1 MFGNHINQCVVG
13 ELNDEKLDLA
23 TGLEDM
29 VSVYEVAKNCSRLK
43 DNIGNVIEA
52 LIGKYVTEEKSTDL
66 STLKTVLSKTGREF
80 EPNVEK
86 TLTEQVVM
94 VAVISDRLDSI
105 KGLATISAN
114 SESLRLRLSHIKDEA
129 EEASINL
136 QLSQIVDEVNKNEI
150 PYYSALQKVYPLYE
164 AHQNN
169 KRVCENL
176 CTLVGMCIREYVI
189 PDKDGKSTVMTVF
202 NKLKYKKSTIY
213 KSCASSLREE
223 RENILNSLPYDAR
236 SLLTGGTV
244 YGSTLNAEGIR
255 LKNVLQLYLDLA

>member
-1 MFGNHINQCVVG
+1 MAYLH
-13 ELNDEKLDLA
+13 
-23 TGLEDM
+23 
-29 VSVYEVAKNCSRLK
+29 SS
-43 DNIGNVIEA
+43 
-52 LIGKYVTEEKSTDL
+52 
-66 STLKTVLSKTGREF
+66 
-80 EPNVEK
+80 
-86 TLTEQVVM
+86 
-94 VAVISDRLDSI
+94 
-105 KGLATISAN
+105 
-114 SESLRLRLSHIKDEA
+114 
-129 EEASINL
+129 
-136 QLSQIVDEVNKNEI
+136 VDEVNKNEI

-255 LKNVLQLYLDLA
+255 LKNALQLYLDLA

>member
-1 MFGNHINQCVVG
+1 
-13 ELNDEKLDLA
+13 
-23 TGLEDM
+23 M

-94 VAVISDRLDSI
+94 VAVISDHLDSI

-136 QLSQIVDEVNKNEI
+136 QLSQIVDKVNNNKI
-150 PYYSALQKVYPLYE
+150 LYYSALQKVYSLYE
-164 AHQNN
+164 VHQNN
-169 KRVCENL
+169 KRVCENQCTSSVPFVL
-176 CTLVGMCIREYVI
+176 CGKLPHPI
-189 PDKDGKSTVMTVF
+189 PPF
-202 NKLKYKKSTIY
+202 
-213 KSCASSLREE
+213 
-223 RENILNSLPYDAR
+223 
-236 SLLTGGTV
+236 
-244 YGSTLNAEGIR
+244 
-255 LKNVLQLYLDLA
+255 